1 MTTAS
6 QTRRSQLRAIVR
18 HIEQNAPEPATREV
32 RRNRYEGEVLFSIRI
47 VNYDLDCVRRV
58 AYTDTSDLDYHN
70 GTGYSSATVYDEIA
84 VLNAWDVA
92 TAEEDD
98 AIVCEL
104 NEMLC

>member
-6 QTRRSQLRAIVR
+6 HTRSHLRAIVR

-32 RRNRYEGEVLFSIRI
+32 QRNRYEGEVLFSIR
-47 VNYDLDCVRRV
+47 VENHDLDCVRRV
-58 AYTDTSDLDYHN
+58 AYTDTSDLDYYN
-70 GTGYSSATVYDEIA
+70 GTGYSSTVVYDEIA

-98 AIVCEL
+98 AIVSEL